1 MKRIVLFLVL
11 SICIESAAAV
21 IFTVTNNLNDG
32 AGSLRDAIE
41 KANANGTTD
50 VDYIYFNLP
59 GSTLVDVTI
68 PLESELPILTS
79 NIIIDATTQS
89 FSALGNPNIKISLVK
104 AVSQYF
110 SGLRM
115 DNGNKIEVYG
125 MLFSGFQSD
134 ALGAIEDKKG
144 GIYLYNSKDIRIG
157 SPGKPNCF
165 VGCYAG
171 ILSPFRIPK
180 LFIEN
185 VKISSNI
192 FGLAENGLT
201 VSPNE
206 TGIDIS
212 FMTNGIIGGT
222 TPAEGNLITGNTR
235 TGIALG
241 GAEGINKIVNNI
253 IGLDKNS
260 NPKPTL
266 SAKGIYVNGGTSAPI
281 ISDNIVGVQSIAIH
295 VDYVNDGFVIARNRI
310 GTGKIGTENFSNTLG
325 IHINFS
331 NTKGMIGGADV
342 NDQNFIANNK
352 TAVLIENSYPI
363 SIFKNSIYCNNS
375 GAITFKN
382 QTLNPAKIDVIT
394 STEVSGRYS
403 PNSIVEL
410 FYTDECSDCQ
420 GKTWFATINTDA
432 TGAWKYNG
440 PVNAKLTSLGTD
452 ANGATSN
459 FSKPLVDDASK
470 QILDPFCGQPTGS
483 IKNIQVYSASVFQWF
498 NSSGQIVG
506 DKKDLENV
514 QAGTYYLKAGQM
526 GACDVTSA
534 TYTVGSLGNGIDD
547 KNKKIIDEDCG
558 ASNGSIRNIGVA
570 NNLTKTWY
578 NQQGIVLGNGK
589 DLENIAAGSYYFKAG
604 SGACEITSP
613 IYEVKNVNK
622 NFNVGAIITVPASC
636 GNSNGSIIVQN
647 YQGEIPTV
655 FTWTDRGGNVI
666 SRSKNLSGVGP
677 GEYTLI
683 ASDGL
688 NCENVAGIFTVA
700 ASEVPFIDL
709 TKLQSYISC
718 DGNTVNVT
726 GIEIRGSTSP
736 YLYQW
741 IDAGENTVYTERNLN
756 AKPGKYSLKVTDR
769 FGCEVNTDI
778 IDFRVLE
785 NETLQVPNS
794 ITPNGDGINDTW
806 RLAGAENYPNA
817 EFCIFNR
824 NGGRVFYSKGY
835 PREFDGTYNGKP
847 LSIGVYYYVIDL
859 KNDCGKLTGSLT
871 ILK

>member
-212 FMTNGIIGGT
+212 FMTNGIIGGA

-534 TYTVGSLGNGIDD
+534 TYTLGSLGNGIDD

-726 GIEIRGSTSP
+726 GIEISGSTSP

-756 AKPGKYSLKVTDR
+756 AKPGKYYLKVTDR

>member
-212 FMTNGIIGGT
+212 FMTNGIIGGA

-266 SAKGIYVNGGTSAPI
+266 SAKGIYVNGGTSEPI

-726 GIEIRGSTSP
+726 GIEISGSTSP

-756 AKPGKYSLKVTDR
+756 AKPGKYYLKVTDR